1 MGYIN
6 ETDNLS
12 RELCIVMHWCE
23 SSLYKRIHVRQ
34 DAISLKEALRVSRE
48 ICQVIF
54 KILIG
59 MRLSDGQGLNTAT
72 RGIRTK

>member
-48 ICQVIF
+48 ICQVPI
-54 KILIG
+54 IL
-59 MRLSDGQGLNTAT
+59 RLEGS
-72 RGIRTK
+72 TKKLRNHKFS

>member
-48 ICQVIF
+48 ICQVNI
-54 KILIG
+54 KL
-59 MRLSDGQGLNTAT
+59 
-72 RGIRTK
+72 

>member
-6 ETDNLS
+6 ETDNVS
-12 RELCIVMHWCE
+12 RDLCIVMHWCE

-48 ICQVIF
+48 ICQVCMLALISVLTDLLGYGIPSF
-54 KILIG
+54 K
-59 MRLSDGQGLNTAT
+59 RNCPS
-72 RGIRTK
+72 